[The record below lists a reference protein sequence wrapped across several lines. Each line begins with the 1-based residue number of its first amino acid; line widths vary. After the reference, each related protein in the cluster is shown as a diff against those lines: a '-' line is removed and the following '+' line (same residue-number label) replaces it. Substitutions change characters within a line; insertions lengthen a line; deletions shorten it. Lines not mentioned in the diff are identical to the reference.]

1 MKKPLE
7 PGLINLFRYFSLIGL
22 VYFLARWIYNDVSLV
37 QEGITAFQ
45 SIYYVIIH
53 VVLFIMLSV
62 PWLERKLKEYYFPV
76 IVISYTLAM
85 VVGSWLYLL
94 EPNRGITHFISQ
106 GYSLVPI
113 LIVPGIF
120 IAWQYDYRAVVV
132 YTVLTNLS
140 DLVISLFIVRH
151 VSLDT
156 LPILSLPIIRSFAVG
171 LVGFLV
177 SELNEKRKEQ
187 KHKLVLANIQLGQY
201 ANTLE
206 SLATSR
212 ERNRLARELHD
223 TLAHTLSG
231 ISVNLE
237 ALKTC
242 IPEGNEEVE
251 RMINSSLQAARRG
264 LDGTRRAL
272 KDLRTK
278 ALEDLGLELALKALL
293 DNLSERQ
300 DIEVEAQIEP
310 LLHILPPNVEQAFY
324 RIGQESIENVALHAN
339 ASKIYF
345 TLGEHDGIIEMIIA
359 DNGVGFDPQSYP
371 KIGHYGLEG
380 IRERAMSIGAD
391 LTVESQ
397 TERGTTITLHWE
409 RMV

>member
-1 MKKPLE
+1 MKKLLE
-7 PGLINLFRYFSLIGL
+7 PGLIKLFRYFSLIGL
-22 VYFLARWIYNDVSLV
+22 VYFIALWIYNDVSLV
-37 QEGITAFQ
+37 QAGITAFQ

-53 VVLFIMLSV
+53 VVLLIMLSV

-76 IVISYTLAM
+76 IVISYTLTM

-94 EPNRGITHFISQ
+94 ESNRGITHFISQ
-106 GYSLVPI
+106 SYSLVPI
-113 LIVPGIF
+113 LIVPVIF
-120 IAWQYDYRAVVV
+120 IAWQYDFRAVVV

-140 DLVISLFIVRH
+140 DLVISLFVVRH

-156 LPILSLPIIRSFAVG
+156 LPILSLPIIRSFAAG

-237 ALKTC
+237 ALKTFV
-242 IPEGNEEVE
+242 PEGDEEVE
-251 RMINSSLQAARRG
+251 RMIDSSLQAARRG

-339 ASKIYF
+339 ASRIYF

-359 DNGVGFDPQSYP
+359 DNGVGFDPESYP

-397 TERGTTITLHWE
+397 TEQGTTITLQWE
-409 RMV
+409 RMI

>member
-1 MKKPLE
+1 MKKLLE
-7 PGLINLFRYFSLIGL
+7 PGLIKLFRYFSLIGL
-22 VYFLARWIYNDVSLV
+22 VYFIALWIYNDVSLV
-37 QEGITAFQ
+37 QAGITAFQ

-53 VVLFIMLSV
+53 VVLLIMLSV
-62 PWLERKLKEYYFPV
+62 PWLERKLKEYYFPA

-94 EPNRGITHFISQ
+94 ESNRGITHFISQ
-106 GYSLVPI
+106 SYSLVPI

-237 ALKTC
+237 ALKTFV
-242 IPEGNEEVE
+242 PEGDEEVE
-251 RMINSSLQAARRG
+251 RMIDSSLQAARRG

-339 ASKIYF
+339 ASRIYF

-359 DNGVGFDPQSYP
+359 DNGVGFDPESYP

-397 TERGTTITLHWE
+397 IERGTTITLHWE

>member
-22 VYFLARWIYNDVSLV
+22 VYFLVRWIYNDVSLV

-53 VVLFIMLSV
+53 VVLFIMLSI

-132 YTVLTNLS
+132 YTVLTSLS

-339 ASKIYF
+339 ASRIYF

-359 DNGVGFDPQSYP
+359 DNGVGFDPESYP

-397 TERGTTITLHWE
+397 IERGTTITLHWE

>member
-53 VVLFIMLSV
+53 VVLFIMLSI

-339 ASKIYF
+339 ASRIYF

-359 DNGVGFDPQSYP
+359 DNGVGFDPESYP

-397 TERGTTITLHWE
+397 IERGTTITLHWE

>member
-1 MKKPLE
+1 MKKLLE
-7 PGLINLFRYFSLIGL
+7 PGLIKLFRYFSLIGL
-22 VYFLARWIYNDVSLV
+22 VYFIALWIYNDVSLV
-37 QEGITAFQ
+37 QAGITAFQ

-53 VVLFIMLSV
+53 VVLLIMLSV
-62 PWLERKLKEYYFPV
+62 PWLERKLKEYYFPA

-94 EPNRGITHFISQ
+94 ESNRGITHFISQ
-106 GYSLVPI
+106 SYSLVPI

-339 ASKIYF
+339 ASRIYF

-359 DNGVGFDPQSYP
+359 DNGVGFDPESYP

-397 TERGTTITLHWE
+397 IERGTTITLHWE

>member
-1 MKKPLE
+1 MKKLLE
-7 PGLINLFRYFSLIGL
+7 PGLIKLFRYFSLIGL
-22 VYFLARWIYNDVSLV
+22 VYFIALWIYNDVSLV
-37 QEGITAFQ
+37 QAGITAFQ

-53 VVLFIMLSV
+53 VVLLIMLSV
-62 PWLERKLKEYYFPV
+62 PWLERKLKEYYFPA

-94 EPNRGITHFISQ
+94 ESNRGITHFISQ
-106 GYSLVPI
+106 SYSLVPI

-237 ALKTC
+237 ALKTFV
-242 IPEGNEEVE
+242 PEGDEEVE
-251 RMINSSLQAARRG
+251 RMIDSSLQAARRG

-359 DNGVGFDPQSYP
+359 DNGVGFDPESYP

-397 TERGTTITLHWE
+397 TEQGTTITLQWE
-409 RMV
+409 RMI

>member
-1 MKKPLE
+1 MKKLLE
-7 PGLINLFRYFSLIGL
+7 PGLIKLFRYFSLIGL
-22 VYFLARWIYNDVSLV
+22 VYFIALWIYNDVSLV
-37 QEGITAFQ
+37 QAGITAFQ

-53 VVLFIMLSV
+53 VVLLIMLSV
-62 PWLERKLKEYYFPV
+62 PWLERKLKEYYFPA

-94 EPNRGITHFISQ
+94 ESNRGITHFISQ
-106 GYSLVPI
+106 SYSLVPI

-237 ALKTC
+237 ALKTFV
-242 IPEGNEEVE
+242 PEGDEEVE
-251 RMINSSLQAARRG
+251 RMIDSSLQAARRG

-359 DNGVGFDPQSYP
+359 DNGVGFDPENYS

-380 IRERAMSIGAD
+380 TRERAMSIGAD

-397 TERGTTITLHWE
+397 TEQGTTITLQWE
-409 RMV
+409 RMI

>member
-1 MKKPLE
+1 MKKLLE
-7 PGLINLFRYFSLIGL
+7 PGLIKLFRYFSLIGL
-22 VYFLARWIYNDVSLV
+22 VYFIALWIYNDVSLV
-37 QEGITAFQ
+37 QAGITAFQ

-53 VVLFIMLSV
+53 VVLLIMLSV
-62 PWLERKLKEYYFPV
+62 PWLERKLKEYYFPA

-94 EPNRGITHFISQ
+94 ESNRGITHFISQ
-106 GYSLVPI
+106 SYSLVPI

-237 ALKTC
+237 ALKTFV
-242 IPEGNEEVE
+242 PEGDEEVE
-251 RMINSSLQAARRG
+251 RMIDSSLQAARRG

-345 TLGEHDGIIEMIIA
+345 TLGEHDGTLEMILA
-359 DNGVGFDPQSYP
+359 DNGVGFDPESYP

-397 TERGTTITLHWE
+397 TEQGTTITLQWE
-409 RMV
+409 RMI